1 MAAYI
6 YLIGIIIIV
15 IAVIYWY
22 IKMMIGAFEYIMD
35 NIVDDTED
43 E

>member
-15 IAVIYWY
+15 ISVIYWY